1 MWNLISV
8 EELREMLREQKKM
21 TLVDLRD
28 EADYKAGHI
37 LQAVNISS
45 GKLEMLCKKKSGQPE
60 QVTDMQKMMLVL
72 ICYRGPESIRTAR
85 RLSAAGFDVSAVCGG
100 MEAWRQANIDKS

>member
-8 EELREMLREQKKM
+8 EELKEMLQEQNKIA
-21 TLVDLRD
+21 LVDLRD

-37 LQAVNISS
+37 PQAVNISS
-45 GKLEMLCKKKSGQPE
+45 GELEMLWRQKKNGPP
-60 QVTDMQKMMLVL
+60 LVL

-85 RLSAAGFDVSAVCGG
+85 RLATMGCVVSAVCGG
-100 MEAWRQANIDKS
+100 MEAWQQSLGETAG